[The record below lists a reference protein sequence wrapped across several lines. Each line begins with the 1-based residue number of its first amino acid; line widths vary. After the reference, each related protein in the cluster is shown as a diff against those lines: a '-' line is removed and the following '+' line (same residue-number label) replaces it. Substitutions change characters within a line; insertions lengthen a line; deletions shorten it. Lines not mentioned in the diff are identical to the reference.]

1 MRQKKKLL
9 ARESENSETS
19 ENSKSTNMN
28 SKSMKFKMQK
38 LKQSNVKASII
49 ETTLEYELP
58 TITDT
63 MARTLQNEGMKMTPY
78 CKLEI
83 FHYNF

>member
-19 ENSKSTNMN
+19 ENSKSIMN

-38 LKQSNVKASII
+38 LKQRNVKASII

>member
-19 ENSKSTNMN
+19 ENSKSIMN